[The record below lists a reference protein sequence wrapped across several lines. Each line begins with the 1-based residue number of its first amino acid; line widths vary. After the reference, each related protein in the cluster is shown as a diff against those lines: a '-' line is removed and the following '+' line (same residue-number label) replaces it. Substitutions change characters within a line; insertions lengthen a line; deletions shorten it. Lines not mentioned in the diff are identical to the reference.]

1 MLYTIVKY
9 VHIVLAI
16 VALGFNATYGVLLA
30 RGTRAKSRE
39 ILRFTLRTIQVL
51 DDYFANPAYL
61 LLLISG
67 LGMAHLG
74 RIPLRSHWLII
85 SLSCFALLGVLG
97 FGVYTPTLRRQ
108 IAALDSESEGE
119 NSPRYRA
126 LAARSQTV
134 GIVLFVLAFVVL
146 GMMVWKPHWG

>member
-16 VALGFNATYGVLLA
+16 VALGYNASYGVLLA

-39 ILRFTLRTIQVL
+39 ILLYTLRTIQVL

-61 LLLISG
+61 LLLLSG

-74 RIPLRSHWLII
+74 RIPLRSHWLGI
-85 SLSCFALLGVLG
+85 SLGCFALLGVLG

-108 IAALDSESEGE
+108 IAALERDGEDS
-119 NSPRYRA
+119 PAYRA
-126 LAARSQTV
+126 LAARSKTV

-146 GMMVWKPHWG
+146 AMMVFKPHWG